1 MTPTTPT
8 TPMSL
13 MLTCRQVAGMVSDAE
28 DGRLGLGDRAR
39 FWVHL
44 SICPPCKAWAAQVGL
59 TRAVVGATGE
69 VDVAEPISE
78 ELLAAYRA
86 WTQAGGGADGSA

>member
-1 MTPTTPT
+1 MN
-8 TPMSL
+8 PMSL
-13 MLTCRQVAGMVSDAE
+13 MMRCREVAGLASDAS
-28 DGRLGLGDRAR
+28 DGRLSLVDRGR

-59 TRAVVGATGE
+59 TRAAVGATGE
-69 VDVAEPISE
+69 VDVAEAIPD

-86 WTQAGGGADGSA
+86 WTQAGGGADGGG